1 MKCPICKTTIDDVRQ
16 NPFCPTC
23 QWELLEIPSNSSDEM
38 KQYFNTLENNFQ
50 EYYSQITRMTALSED
65 VSSLQK
71 SNEAVQQDIDKC
83 NKEIAQEEEKLSQQQ
98 EEYDRLQKI
107 QEEITKANQI
117 LTENEKE
124 VKKAQKIDKQ
134 SQKYD
139 EMLQELLR
147 SFLIVKRRGYL
158 DNSISIIEKF
168 LRRKGILNE

>member
-1 MKCPICKTTIDDVRQ
+1 MKCPICKTVVDNVRQ

-38 KQYFNTLENNFQ
+38 KQYFKTLENNFR
-50 EYYSQITRMTALSED
+50 EYYSQITRMTTLSEA

-71 SNEAVQQDIDKC
+71 SNETIRKNIDNC
-83 NKEIAQEEEKLSQQQ
+83 NKEIAQEEDKINQQQ
-98 EEYDRLQKI
+98 DEFVRLQRV
-107 QEEITKANQI
+107 QEEINKANQI
-117 LTENEKE
+117 LAQNEKE
-124 VKKAQKIDKQ
+124 VKKAQDIYNQ

-139 EMLQELLR
+139 EMLHELLR

-158 DNSISIIEKF
+158 DNSISIIERF